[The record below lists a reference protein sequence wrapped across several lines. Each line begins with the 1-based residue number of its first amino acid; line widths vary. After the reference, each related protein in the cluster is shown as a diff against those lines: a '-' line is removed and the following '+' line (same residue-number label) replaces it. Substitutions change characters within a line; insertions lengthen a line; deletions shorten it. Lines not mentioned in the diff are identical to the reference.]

1 MISWGSFLLGG
12 LVFSIFSFFMGVILG
27 NQSAKLGS
35 DPHQGSSVYSISK
48 DILKHLVN
56 GETLS
61 FYTYITK
68 SEDDDSGNDSTEE
81 SWSSELPE
89 ELLEQ
94 DWRNN

>member
-12 LVFSIFSFFMGVILG
+12 LVSGLFFFLMGVILG
-27 NQSAKLGS
+27 NQSTKLNS
-35 DPHQGSSVYSISK
+35 DSSQGSSGYSISK

-68 SEDDDSGNDSTEE
+68 SEDGNDNSEE
-81 SWSSELPE
+81 SLFPELS
-89 ELLEQ
+89 EQ
-94 DWRNN
+94 DGRYN